1 LSALC
6 WGCKRFRD
14 AAVTD
19 GADRSYCADC
29 AGLLPSSREMNVM
42 AFLANTVPY
51 GEGDIVS
58 CKTGGEIYDGIGH
71 VVRVSFDPMDL
82 ASPIMPM
89 FLVAMDE
96 KAYDGVPDEIWFS
109 EVCLEPVTANV

>member
-1 LSALC
+1 
-6 WGCKRFRD
+6 
-14 AAVTD
+14 
-19 GADRSYCADC
+19 
-29 AGLLPSSREMNVM
+29 M
-42 AFLANTVPY
+42 AFLAYTVPY
-51 GEGDIVS
+51 EVGDIVS

-96 KAYDGVPDEIWFS
+96 KDYDEVPDEVWYS
-109 EVCLEPVTANV
+109 EVCLEPVTVHA